1 MKFKIAVVI
10 VLSVLSTLTTVGATP
25 SSKDRP
31 ITHITLRTESDG
43 DHRHFVGV
51 GGTIDGKVN
60 PDLFVKAWDVVEI
73 TLINNDGLKHHIG
86 LPDFFITSH
95 EVMEKGAKTVV
106 TFVPFKSGG
115 FTYNCILDNHKEM
128 GMKGELII
136 RNR

>member
-1 MKFKIAVVI
+1 MKLKIAFFV
-10 VLSVLSTLTTVGATP
+10 VLSILSTLATVNATP

-43 DHRHFVGV
+43 DRRYFVGV

-73 TLINNDGLKHHIG
+73 ILINNDGLNHHIG

-95 EVMEKGAKTVV
+95 EVMEKGSKTTV

-136 RNR
+136 RN

>member
-1 MKFKIAVVI
+1 MKLKIAFFVI
-10 VLSVLSTLTTVGATP
+10 LSVLSTLTTVSATP

-31 ITHITLRTESDG
+31 ITHITLRTESEG
-43 DHRHFVGV
+43 DRRYFVGV

-60 PDLFVKAWDVVEI
+60 PRLFVKAWDVVEI

-95 EVMEKGAKTVV
+95 EVVEKGAKTTV
-106 TFVPFKSGG
+106 TFVPFKDGG
-115 FTYNCILDNHKEM
+115 FPYNCILENHKEM

-136 RNR
+136 LHK